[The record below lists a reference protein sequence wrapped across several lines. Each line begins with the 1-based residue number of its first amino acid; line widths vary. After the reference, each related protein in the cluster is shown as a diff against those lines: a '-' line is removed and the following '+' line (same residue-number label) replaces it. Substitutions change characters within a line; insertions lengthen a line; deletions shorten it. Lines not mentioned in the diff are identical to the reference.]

1 MQDLEKLEALIIER
15 LDEIRNKD
23 NKTINEYQEYN
34 DKQELLRKVHE
45 VEHYIRKYI
54 KDNK

>member
-1 MQDLEKLEALIIER
+1 MEDLKKLEEIIIER

-23 NKTINEYQEYN
+23 NKTINEYQEYS
-34 DKQELLRKVHE
+34 DKQKLLRNIHIIEYEIKR
-45 VEHYIRKYI
+45 YL